1 MEMEVIMTLAR
12 SALNVLVWE
21 TKIVENFLPAT
32 HKLNNSKQAQTKYVL
47 QHQISGTLRDK
58 IS

>member
-1 MEMEVIMTLAR
+1 MEVIMTMTG

-32 HKLNNSKQAQTKYVL
+32 HKLNNSKQAQ
-47 QHQISGTLRDK
+47 
-58 IS
+58 